1 MLMEEQKL
9 RQFHGKIEK
18 NGPKTETKM
27 NLFHRKRKQIIMKF
41 LQAEVVM
48 TEVILNTPEVDDEKP
63 ELLDGKIVHQDPKR
77 GFYRY
82 QNISSMILLVIFIHG

>member
-1 MLMEEQKL
+1 MLMGEQKL

-18 NGPKTETKM
+18 NGPKTEAKT

-48 TEVILNTPEVDDEKP
+48 TVTLNTPEVDDEKP
-63 ELLDGKIVHQDPKR
+63 ELLDGRIVHQDPKR

-82 QNISSMILLVIFIHG
+82 QNISKMIYYFT